1 MLLFHFN
8 YQFFRGWENSLE
20 GKPLI
25 HFSTAPSTGIYKENC
40 REIAQ
45 ETHGWK
51 LQGGLKLLQS
61 VRSWK
66 LEFLTSRLS
75 QEGHTF
81 SLQAV
86 YLSTPFLSCFIFLF
100 PSLLQTLSKSVLV
113 SKTCFEAADFHWPS
127 ASLPLCLQ
135 GENIPTATKCWTH
148 SSVSK
153 SLVSS
158 FLIVS
163 VFH

>member
-25 HFSTAPSTGIYKENC
+25 HFSTAPSTGIYEENC

-45 ETHGWK
+45 DCSHGWE

-75 QEGHTF
+75 QAGHTF

-86 YLSTPFLSCFIFLF
+86 FLSTPLLSCSIFLF

-113 SKTCFEAADFHWPS
+113 SKTCFVAADFHWPS
-127 ASLPLCLQ
+127 ASLPLCLH
-135 GENIPTATKCWTH
+135 GKKH
-148 SSVSK
+148 SNSNK
-153 SLVSS
+153 MLNP
-158 FLIVS
+158 FC
-163 VFH
+163 F

>member
-100 PSLLQTLSKSVLV
+100 PSLLQTLSESVRVEDLLCGCRL
-113 SKTCFEAADFHWPS
+113 SLTFSLP
-127 ASLPLCLQ
+127 ASLPT
-135 GENIPTATKCWTH
+135 GRKH
-148 SSVSK
+148 SNSNK
-153 SLVSS
+153 MLNP
-158 FLIVS
+158 F
-163 VFH
+163 FCF